1 MNKFE
6 KLLLTVFF
14 VELFVGGGGR
24 LIDFGF
30 LSIRQVLF
38 IGLMLTFLY
47 RIMSQKAIR
56 NLEVNTFF
64 RLNPVTIGIYLLL
77 CWFGI
82 SAIIGYLNGNALSD
96 IVTDFLRV
104 SFIAAYFPLAYYI
117 SEGRFQKQRII
128 TLLKYS
134 AFAVAVFTI
143 LIALLGKTVFSD
155 NFQPYKL
162 FLLSIMGDDLLFRPS
177 YSVFYKS
184 HFYVFVGLVLSLNA
198 VLTKKFSKVDILN
211 LILCPISIFW
221 SETRGFLFALMVS
234 LLMIMIVDIIIMTTP
249 IKGLSGKI
257 KAVMQNSQLIKKL
270 IILLAITV
278 SVPILYQYMT
288 LERFEKSSA
297 AQGVTGEIND
307 TSASV
312 RVEYVLYSKDL
323 LLDHPQYLVWG
334 KGYGTEIAGRVTG
347 IETSFLDI
355 LVEQGGI
362 GLAIWFFL
370 FLLVYTN
377 YYRGFKRGMILQTAD
392 ISFLGIFMGV
402 LLLTNINPF
411 INNPIGIV
419 FFLIVLILSRNTLEQ
434 SNNLK

>member
-1 MNKFE
+1 M
-6 KLLLTVFF
+6 FF

-24 LIDFGF
+24 LIDFGL

-47 RIMSQKAIR
+47 RIISQKAYR

-64 RLNPVTIGIYLLL
+64 RLNPVSVGIYLLIG
-77 CWFGI
+77 WFAI
-82 SAIIGYLNGNALSD
+82 SSIIGYVNGNALSD

-104 SFIAAYFPLAYYI
+104 SFFAAFFPLAYYI
-117 SEGRFQKQRII
+117 SEKRFSKQRII
-128 TLLKYS
+128 TILKYS
-134 AFAVAVFTI
+134 AFAVALFTV

-162 FLLSIMGDDLLFRPS
+162 FLLSLMGDDLLFRPS

-198 VLTKKFSKVDILN
+198 VLTKRFSVVDVLN

-234 LLMIMIVDIIIMTTP
+234 VLMIMIIDIIIMSTP
-249 IKGLSGKI
+249 VKGFSGKI
-257 KAVMQNSQLIKKL
+257 KAIFQNAQLVKKS
-270 IILLAITV
+270 IILLVITV
-278 SVPILYQYMT
+278 SVPFLYQYMT
-288 LERFEKSSA
+288 LERFEKSSVA
-297 AQGVTGEIND
+297 AGADEIND

-312 RVEYVLYSKDL
+312 RVDYLLYSKDL
-323 LLDHPQYLVWG
+323 LLDNPQYLVWG

-362 GLAIWFFL
+362 GLTVWLFL
-370 FLLVYTN
+370 CLLVYSN
-377 YYRGFKRGMILQTAD
+377 YYFSFRRGIKLQTSD
-392 ISFLGIFMGV
+392 ISLLGIFMGV

-411 INNPIGIV
+411 INNPIGII
-419 FFLIVLILSRNTLEQ
+419 FFLIVLVLSRHTREQ
-434 SNNLK
+434 SV

>member
-1 MNKFE
+1 MNNFE
-6 KLLLTVFF
+6 KILLTVFF

-24 LIDFGF
+24 LIDFGL

-47 RIMSQKAIR
+47 RIISQKAYR

-64 RLNPVTIGIYLLL
+64 RLNPVSVGIYLLIG
-77 CWFGI
+77 WFAI
-82 SAIIGYLNGNALSD
+82 SSIIGYVNGNALSD

-104 SFIAAYFPLAYYI
+104 SFFAAFFPLAYYI
-117 SEGRFQKQRII
+117 SEKRFSKQRII
-128 TLLKYS
+128 TILKYS
-134 AFAVAVFTI
+134 AFAVALFTV

-162 FLLSIMGDDLLFRPS
+162 FLLSLMGDDLLFRPS

-198 VLTKKFSKVDILN
+198 VLTKRFSVVDVLN

-234 LLMIMIVDIIIMTTP
+234 VLMIMIIDIIIMSTP
-249 IKGLSGKI
+249 VKGFSGKI
-257 KAVMQNSQLIKKL
+257 KAIFQNAQLVKKS
-270 IILLAITV
+270 IILLVITV
-278 SVPILYQYMT
+278 SVPFLYQYMT
-288 LERFEKSSA
+288 LERFEKSSVA
-297 AQGVTGEIND
+297 AGADEIND

-312 RVEYVLYSKDL
+312 RVDYLLYSKDL
-323 LLDHPQYLVWG
+323 LLDNPQYLVWG

-362 GLAIWFFL
+362 GLTVWLFL
-370 FLLVYTN
+370 CLLVYSN
-377 YYRGFKRGMILQTAD
+377 YYFSFRRGIKLQTSD
-392 ISFLGIFMGV
+392 ISLLGIFMGV

-411 INNPIGIV
+411 INNPIGII
-419 FFLIVLILSRNTLEQ
+419 FFLIVLVLSRHTREQ
-434 SNNLK
+434 SV

>member
-1 MNKFE
+1 MNNFE
-6 KLLLTVFF
+6 KILLTMFF

-24 LIDFGF
+24 LIDFGL

-47 RIMSQKAIR
+47 RIISQKAYR

-64 RLNPVTIGIYLLL
+64 RLNPVSVGIYLLIG
-77 CWFGI
+77 WFAI
-82 SAIIGYLNGNALSD
+82 SSIIGYVNGNALSD

-104 SFIAAYFPLAYYI
+104 SFFAAFFPLAYYI
-117 SEGRFQKQRII
+117 SEKRFSKQRII
-128 TLLKYS
+128 TILKYS
-134 AFAVAVFTI
+134 AFAVALFTV

-162 FLLSIMGDDLLFRPS
+162 FLLSLMGDDLLFRPS

-198 VLTKKFSKVDILN
+198 VLTKRFSVVDVLN

-234 LLMIMIVDIIIMTTP
+234 VLMIMIIDIIIMSTP
-249 IKGLSGKI
+249 VKGFSGKI
-257 KAVMQNSQLIKKL
+257 KAIFQNAQLVKKS
-270 IILLAITV
+270 IILLVITV
-278 SVPILYQYMT
+278 SVPFLYQYMT
-288 LERFEKSSA
+288 LERFEKSSVA
-297 AQGVTGEIND
+297 AGADEIND

-312 RVEYVLYSKDL
+312 RVDYLLYSKDL
-323 LLDHPQYLVWG
+323 LLDNPQYLVWG

-362 GLAIWFFL
+362 GLTVWLFL
-370 FLLVYTN
+370 CLLVYSN
-377 YYRGFKRGMILQTAD
+377 YYFSFRRGIKLQTSD
-392 ISFLGIFMGV
+392 ISLLGIFMGV

-411 INNPIGIV
+411 INNPIGII
-419 FFLIVLILSRNTLEQ
+419 FFLIVLVLSRHTREQ
-434 SNNLK
+434 SV

>member
-24 LIDFGF
+24 LIDFGI
-30 LSIRQVLF
+30 LSLRQVLF
-38 IGLMLTFLY
+38 IGLMFTFFY
-47 RIMSQKAIR
+47 RIISHKAFR
-56 NLEVNTFF
+56 NLEVNTFI
-64 RLNPVTIGIYLLL
+64 RWNPVTIGIYLLIG
-77 CWFGI
+77 WFGI

-104 SFIAAYFPLAYYI
+104 SFFAAYFPLAYYL
-117 SEGRFQKQRII
+117 SEKRFTKQRVM

-134 AFAVAVFTI
+134 AFAVALFTV
-143 LIALLGKTVFSD
+143 LIALLGKTVFSG

-162 FLLSIMGDDLLFRPS
+162 FLLSLMGDDLLFRPS

-198 VLTKKFSKVDILN
+198 VRVKKFTWVDIAN
-211 LILCPISIFW
+211 LILCPVSIFW

-234 LLMIMIVDIIIMTTP
+234 VLMIMIIDIIVMAAP
-249 IKGLSGKI
+249 IKTFSGKI
-257 KAVMQNSQLIKKL
+257 KAIFQNTQLVKKSL
-270 IILLAITV
+270 ILLVITV
-278 SVPILYQYMT
+278 SVPFLYQYMT

-297 AQGVTGEIND
+297 AAGSEQIND

-323 LLDHPQYLVWG
+323 LLDNPEYFVWG

-362 GLAIWFFL
+362 GLVIWLILCL
-370 FLLVYTN
+370 FVYTN
-377 YYRGFKRGMILQTAD
+377 YYTSFRKGIALETAD
-392 ISFLGIFMGV
+392 ISLLGIFMGV

-411 INNPIGIV
+411 INNPIGII
-419 FFLIVLILSRNTLEQ
+419 FFLAVLIFSLQAREKVVQ
-434 SNNLK
+434 S

>member
-1 MNKFE
+1 MNNFE
-6 KLLLTVFF
+6 KILLTVFF

-47 RIMSQKAIR
+47 RIISQKAYR

-64 RLNPVTIGIYLLL
+64 HLNSVSVGIYLLIG
-77 CWFGI
+77 WFAI
-82 SAIIGYLNGNALSD
+82 SSIIGYVNGNALSD

-104 SFIAAYFPLAYYI
+104 SFFAAFFPLAYYI
-117 SEGRFQKQRII
+117 SENRFSKQRII
-128 TLLKYS
+128 TILKYS
-134 AFAVAVFTI
+134 AFAVALFTV

-155 NFQPYKL
+155 DFQPYKM
-162 FLLSIMGDDLLFRPS
+162 FLLSLMGDDLLFRPS

-198 VLTKKFSKVDILN
+198 VLTKKFSMVDVLN

-234 LLMIMIVDIIIMTTP
+234 VLMIMIIDIIIMSTP
-249 IKGLSGKI
+249 VKGVFEKI
-257 KAVMQNSQLIKKL
+257 KAIFQNAQLVKKS
-270 IILLAITV
+270 IILLIITV
-278 SVPILYQYMT
+278 SVPFLYQYMT
-288 LERFEKSSA
+288 LERFEKSSVA
-297 AQGVTGEIND
+297 AGADEIND

-312 RVEYVLYSKDL
+312 RVDYLLYSKDL
-323 LLDHPQYLVWG
+323 LLDNPQYLVWG

-362 GLAIWFFL
+362 GLALWLFL
-370 FLLVYTN
+370 CLLVYSN
-377 YYRGFKRGMILQTAD
+377 YYFSFRRGGSLPTSD
-392 ISFLGIFMGV
+392 ISLLGIFMGV

-411 INNPIGIV
+411 INNPIGII
-419 FFLIVLILSRNTLEQ
+419 FFLIVLVLSLRTREQ
-434 SNNLK
+434 TV

>member
-1 MNKFE
+1 MNNFE
-6 KLLLTVFF
+6 KILLTVFF

-47 RIMSQKAIR
+47 RIISQKAYR

-64 RLNPVTIGIYLLL
+64 RLNPVSVGIYLLIG
-77 CWFGI
+77 WFAI
-82 SAIIGYLNGNALSD
+82 SSIIGYLNGNALSD
-96 IVTDFLRV
+96 IITDFLRV
-104 SFIAAYFPLAYYI
+104 SFFAAFFPLAYYI
-117 SEGRFQKQRII
+117 SEKRFSKQRII
-128 TLLKYS
+128 TILKYS
-134 AFAVAVFTI
+134 AFAVALFTV
-143 LIALLGKTVFSD
+143 LIALLGKTVFSG
-155 NFQPYKL
+155 NFQPYKM
-162 FLLSIMGDDLLFRPS
+162 FLLSLMGDDLLFRPS

-198 VLTKKFSKVDILN
+198 VLTKKFSMVDILN

-234 LLMIMIVDIIIMTTP
+234 VLMIMIIDIIIMSTP
-249 IKGLSGKI
+249 VKGFSGKI
-257 KAVMQNSQLIKKL
+257 KAIFQNKQLVKKS
-270 IILLAITV
+270 IILLIITV
-278 SVPILYQYMT
+278 SVPFLYQYMT
-288 LERFEKSSA
+288 LERFEKSSVEA
-297 AQGVTGEIND
+297 GSDEIND

-312 RVEYVLYSKDL
+312 RVDYLLYSKDL
-323 LLDHPQYLVWG
+323 LLDHPEYLVWG

-362 GLAIWFFL
+362 GLAFWLFL
-370 FLLVYTN
+370 CLLVYSN
-377 YYRGFKRGMILQTAD
+377 YYFSFRRGGSLQTSD
-392 ISFLGIFMGV
+392 ISLLGIFMGV

-411 INNPIGIV
+411 INNPIGII
-419 FFLIVLILSRNTLEQ
+419 FFLIVLVLSRHTREQ
-434 SNNLK
+434 TV